1 MIKPLRVASWL
12 RHFCVALMLCSAATV
27 SSLSSAQETATGSRR
42 PASDSRI
49 NLDPRTNGANLVHG
63 NYCGLGNRPGK
74 SPIDA
79 LDVACMHH
87 DACTPPSGIPD
98 CDCNIQLREEA
109 AAVARDPRQ
118 PADVQIMASMIESAA
133 SVMICKPI
141 INRAAAP
148 PAPVPARPR
157 NVPPADI
164 PPADIPTAN
173 VPAANVP
180 AANVPAASTPTAT
193 VPTTAPA
200 TPVSIV
206 PPAAAPAAAAPEA
219 ATAAPM
225 DIAPAAVAPA
235 TEAPANG
242 APVNDAPV
250 SSDPLPIAPAPRA
263 P

>member
-1 MIKPLRVASWL
+1 MIKPLRAASWL
-12 RHFCVALMLCSAATV
+12 RRSSVAVMLCSAAIA
-27 SSLSSAQETATGSRR
+27 SSPSLAQEAAPRSQK
-42 PASDSRI
+42 PASDNRI

-63 NYCGLGNRPGK
+63 NYCGLGSRPGK

-87 DACTPPSGIPD
+87 DACTPASGIPD

-109 AAVARDPRQ
+109 AAVASDPKQ
-118 PADVQIMASMIESAA
+118 PSDLQIMASMIASAA
-133 SVMICKPI
+133 AVMICKPI

-148 PAPVPARPR
+148 PAPARPG
-157 NVPPADI
+157 NV

-180 AANVPAASTPTAT
+180 AASTPTAN

-206 PPAAAPAAAAPEA
+206 PPAVAPAAAAPEA

-225 DIAPAAVAPA
+225 DIAPVAVAPA

-242 APVNDAPV
+242 APVNDAPA
-250 SSDPLPIAPAPRA
+250 SSGPLPIAPAPRA

>member
-1 MIKPLRVASWL
+1 MIKPLRVAVWL
-12 RHFCVALMLCSAATV
+12 RHSCIAVMLCSAAIA
-27 SSLSSAQETATGSRR
+27 SSPSVAQDAAARSQK

-63 NYCGLGNRPGK
+63 NYCGLGSRPGK

-109 AAVARDPRQ
+109 AAVASDPKQ
-118 PADVQIMASMIESAA
+118 PSDLQIMASMIASAA

-148 PAPVPARPR
+148 PTPARPR

-164 PPADIPTAN
+164 PTAN
-173 VPAANVP
+173 VPAADVS
-180 AANVPAASTPTAT
+180 AASTPTAN
-193 VPTTAPA
+193 VPTTAPAPA
-200 TPVSIV
+200 TPVSIM
-206 PPAAAPAAAAPEA
+206 PPAVAPAAAAPEA

-225 DIAPAAVAPA
+225 DIAPVAVAPV

-242 APVNDAPV
+242 APVNDAPA
-250 SSDPLPIAPAPRA
+250 SSGPLPIAPAPRA
-263 P
+263 PSSP